1 MIVAR
6 YVDSGILPTP
16 ERWAEPE
23 LRRQFPEMGATEIRR
38 RRRSAFQLIV
48 VCVLGLIPW
57 TVYLALTLPNRYP
70 TQHWNA
76 TWTGF
81 DVLLLVCM
89 GTTGFLGWRRKPEVL
104 LAAMATATM
113 LVCDAWFDISLD
125 AGTRAIWGSVASAVF
140 IELPLA
146 VFFLRRAYL
155 IAQLTRAGA
164 FLPPPRNPDA
174 R

>member
-1 MIVAR
+1 M
-6 YVDSGILPTP
+6 LPAP

-23 LRRQFPEMGATEIRR
+23 LLRQFPELGEREIYR
-38 RRRSAFQLIV
+38 RRRSAIQLV
-48 VCVLGLIPW
+48 LVCVLGLIPW

-89 GTTGFLGWRRKPEVL
+89 GTTGVLGWRRKPEVL

-125 AGTRAIWGSVASAVF
+125 TGTRAIWGSIASAVL

-146 VFFLRRAYL
+146 AFFLRRAFL
-155 IAQLTRAGA
+155 IAQLSRAGA
-164 FLPPPRNPDA
+164 FLLPPQEPDA